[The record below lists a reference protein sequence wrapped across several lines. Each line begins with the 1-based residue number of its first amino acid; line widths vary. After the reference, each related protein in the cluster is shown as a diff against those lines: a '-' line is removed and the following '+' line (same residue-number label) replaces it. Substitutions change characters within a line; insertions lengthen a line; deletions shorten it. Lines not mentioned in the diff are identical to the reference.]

1 MVSAFD
7 SAWNVIKAA
16 AYNLDDMPPGMTDED
31 NKRRHFQP
39 LDDSQGGT
47 SKNKLKNRMM
57 RDAQRETEPPVDLDS
72 DVAKAAARMSPVGG
86 SQTRTSFSHGPGPRG
101 YFGSPRASE
110 REDRPREGPP
120 MATTGPVTGRGGTG
134 GLPEDELD
142 TDSEGNPLVNISQ
155 PLTSTERQFMSQG
168 EAKPMTMGDIYDM
181 TPIEEA
187 IKEMERQREMA
198 FRQTPEGR
206 RQTFKEHM
214 QNIPYVERG
223 IRYGDNTPHMYRN
236 EDGFVMFG

>member
-72 DVAKAAARMSPVGG
+72 DVAKAAARMSPVGE

-101 YFGSPRASE
+101 FFGSPRASE
-110 REDRPREGPP
+110 RVDRPREAPP
-120 MATTGPVTGRGGTG
+120 MATTGPLQGRGGTG
-134 GLPEDELD
+134 GLPE
-142 TDSEGNPLVNISQ
+142 SESDRDIEGK
-155 PLTSTERQFMSQG
+155 ERQFMSQG
-168 EAKPMTMGDIYDM
+168 DAEPMTMQDKYDM

-187 IKEMERQREMA
+187 IREMERQREMA

-223 IRYGDNTPHMYRN
+223 IRYGDNTPHTYRT
-236 EDGFVMFG
+236 EDGQFVMFG